1 MDTRSSRGGRQRHVE
16 PPADADA
23 VRAQWQKHLQ
33 DYVDGTLD
41 DELALRLHLDAQ
53 KIPALQA
60 DLDRMRAL
68 FSALDETPRAEPG
81 PDFDRR
87 VLEDLPYEFYASA
100 PRRAPKVLL
109 LGEENPT
116 VLSRVLL
123 WTQRTSLGLLALHLA
138 LWVLGGT
145 PVLRPLASA
154 GRWVGEGLRSFGSA
168 EGGGNP
174 MVGVVAFL
182 SGIYDG
188 VAASLGQMA
197 SGQGPLWLP
206 SLALA
211 VAVVSTAGLYL
222 RFQRSRDAEPGRV
235 SS

>member
-1 MDTRSSRGGRQRHVE
+1 MDTRSSRDGRQRHVE
-16 PPADADA
+16 PPADAEA
-23 VRAQWQKHLQ
+23 IRAQWQKHLQ

-53 KIPALQA
+53 KIPALQE
-60 DLDRMRAL
+60 DLEQMRAL
-68 FSALDETPRAEPG
+68 FSALDETPRAEPD

-100 PRRAPKVLL
+100 PRRAPRVLL

-116 VLSRVLL
+116 VLSRILL
-123 WTQRTSLGLLALHLA
+123 WAQRVSLGLMGLHLV
-138 LWVLGGT
+138 LWALGGT
-145 PVLRPLASA
+145 PLVRQLAIA
-154 GRWVGEGLRSFGSA
+154 GRWVGEGLRSFGSS
-168 EGGGNP
+168 GGDGNP

-188 VAASLGQMA
+188 AAGSLGQMA
-197 SGQGPLWLP
+197 AGQTPLWVP

-211 VAVVSTAGLYL
+211 VAAISTTGLYL
-222 RFQRSRDAEPGRV
+222 RFQRRKVEPGRV
-235 SS
+235 SA